1 MNPRILLTLIPIAVF
16 YALFRLDA
24 PTWVAIGGGFAAS
37 AAVLLTN
44 RSDRLIGGLTLF
56 GFSIL
61 AITAVIGI
69 IWGSEKAY
77 LASGPISDFLFAPL
91 YLVSILIGKPLIG
104 GIAREMFPA
113 YVAGLPP
120 DHRVF
125 VLLSLLWAGYDIIH
139 GLARV
144 YMLSNLSVGEYLI
157 WSRLAA
163 WPVSSALLAFSAWL
177 ILRET
182 KRASIVQQ
190 SIAAAEGPA

>member
-182 KRASIVQQ
+182 KRASMVQQ
-190 SIAAAEGPA
+190 STAAAEGPA